1 MTRATGRVMEGEI
14 LGFAPV
20 AEPPDIAIVSL
31 GTTMGLVHSDRS
43 LARQLEAAGAGVRIV
58 PVHIGASGRL
68 RRMMPVT
75 DIVEALAARRS
86 AQGLD
91 AGFVI
96 YSTITAALLQP
107 QRGPFAVRFDGLAAT
122 NRPGLGGAW
131 QRRRE
136 RGVLERAALLLPSSD
151 AAAAAA
157 GRPDSSV
164 VLPIPV
170 LAADEPAADAPDAV
184 AYGADPKKRRLALLC
199 EVWAAAAPPGARL
212 AISGADREKGLRAL
226 EREGVAE
233 PAGVEWLPRV
243 DPERWRALV
252 AGARVF
258 LNASRFED
266 WGIAQMEALAAGT
279 PLVTVP
285 TAGPNV
291 ALPLARELAPEL
303 VAGDHSAAALAE
315 VLRTGLALDDA
326 ARADYA
332 RRARELLEPY
342 TEDSLRRRVA
352 DEVLPRLSASSRS

>member
-1 MTRATGRVMEGEI
+1 MAGT
-14 LGFAPV
+14 
-20 AEPPDIAIVSL
+20 PDIAIVSL
-31 GTTMGLVHSDRS
+31 GTTMGLVHADRT
-43 LARQLEAAGAGVRIV
+43 LAGFLEDAGASVRIV

-86 AQGLD
+86 ARGLD
-91 AGFVI
+91 ASFVI

-107 QRGPFAVRFDGLAAT
+107 PRAPFAVRFDGLAAT

-136 RGVLERAALLLPSSD
+136 RKVLARAAVLLPSSE
-151 AAAAAA
+151 AAGAAA
-157 GRPDSSV
+157 GREEDSV
-164 VLPIPV
+164 VVSPPV
-170 LAADEPAADAPDAV
+170 LRAEGPAPDAPDAV

-199 EVWAAAAPPGARL
+199 EAWAAAAPPGARL
-212 AISGADREKGLRAL
+212 VISGADRDKGLRAL
-226 EREGVAE
+226 DREGVAE
-233 PAGVEWLPRV
+233 PDGVEWLPRV

-303 VAGDHSAAALAE
+303 VAADHSAPALTD
-315 VLRTGLALDDA
+315 VLRTGLALTEA
-326 ARADYA
+326 EREDYA

-342 TEDSLRRRVA
+342 SEASLRRHVA
-352 DEVLPRLSASSRS
+352 AEVLPRLVASSRS